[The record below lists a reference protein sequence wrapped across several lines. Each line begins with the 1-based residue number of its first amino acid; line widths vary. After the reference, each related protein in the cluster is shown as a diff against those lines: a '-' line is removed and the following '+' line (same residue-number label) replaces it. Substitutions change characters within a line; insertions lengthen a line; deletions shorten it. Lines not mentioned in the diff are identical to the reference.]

1 MARPN
6 PLHLNIMLRSREL
19 LANEIQRARDW
30 PLTVVANWSTG
41 LKKCLVPPSLTY
53 RVIALLKSLRSS
65 MADEPYRSGN
75 FFDGLRWNV
84 PVTGR

>member
-1 MARPN
+1 MIGAHR
-6 PLHLNIMLRSREL
+6 
-19 LANEIQRARDW
+19 
-30 PLTVVANWSTG
+30 
-41 LKKCLVPPSLTY
+41 CPSITY
-53 RVIALLKSLRSS
+53 HVIALLKSLRSS